1 MGVRSRDFKALVG
14 DLGKTLR
21 KFRVPAREQKELLAI
36 LAPMKKDIVA
46 RGDEALV
53 AARGRRPF
61 DRRPRV
67 AR

>member
-36 LAPMKKDIVA
+36 LAPMKKDIVT
-46 RGDEALV
+46 R
-53 AARGRRPF
+53 
-61 DRRPRV
+61 
-67 AR
+67 